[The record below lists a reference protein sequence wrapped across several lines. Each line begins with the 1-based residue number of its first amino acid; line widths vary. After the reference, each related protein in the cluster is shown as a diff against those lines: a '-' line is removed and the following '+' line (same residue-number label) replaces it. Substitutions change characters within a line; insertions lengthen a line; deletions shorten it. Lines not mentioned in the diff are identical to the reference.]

1 MKRSTLHNMTYDSY
15 DDMSTCWLEC
25 ELSDWMPPYYKAINY
40 SHTFVIQVTQI
51 PNSIKKKLKFWPPV
65 LLRDMIM
72 KENMKTIFLR
82 QCGLLCNY
90 SLWWWC
96 TPISSLSTI
105 HALFLIMGTHHWF
118 RNWNFDSLLFAYITG
133 FWCS

>member
-72 KENMKTIFLR
+72 KENMNYFFKTVWSVMQLFSVVMMHSNKFFKHYTCIISDH
-82 QCGLLCNY
+82 GH
-90 SLWWWC
+90 
-96 TPISSLSTI
+96 SSLV
-105 HALFLIMGTHHWF
+105 
-118 RNWNFDSLLFAYITG
+118 
-133 FWCS
+133 